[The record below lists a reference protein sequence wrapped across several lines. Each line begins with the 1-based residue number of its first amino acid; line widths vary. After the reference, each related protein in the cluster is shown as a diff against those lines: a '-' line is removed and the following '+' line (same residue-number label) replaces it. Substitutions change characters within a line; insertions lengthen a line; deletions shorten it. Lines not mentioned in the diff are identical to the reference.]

1 MAGTIIDALACAGGV
16 CTIVEVFAQAVVKVE
31 ELLKTLSPSFRLEL
45 PLTLALVPPTAAAAN
60 LSVKVSRFFVLLL
73 LDMGIGSVL
82 MTFLFG
88 VRVWFLEIS
97 SASLL
102 SVDSTSPLCNLFFDF
117 DLGSLFGDV
126 VEGAM
131 ILLSGR
137 AGGRPTARDGED
149 GCRESVS
156 LLGIDMGWWRIE
168 KISCGSA
175 WSGNVI

>member
-1 MAGTIIDALACAGGV
+1 MLGTIIDALACAGGV
-16 CTIVEVFAQAVVKVE
+16 WTIVEVFALAVVKVE

-60 LSVKVSRFFVLLL
+60 LSAKVSRIFVLLL
-73 LDMGIGSVL
+73 LDMGTGSVL

-88 VRVWFLEIS
+88 VPMWFLGIS

-102 SVDSTSPLCNLFFDF
+102 SVNSTSPLCNLFFDF
-117 DLGSLFGDV
+117 DLGSLFDDV

-156 LLGIDMGWWRIE
+156 LLGRDMGW
-168 KISCGSA
+168 
-175 WSGNVI
+175 